1 MQQVQ
6 GLSAWTNE
14 PPSEWHVAMVFVKQ
28 RPTSY
33 CLFTHAINAETRHG
47 ASPLFVYFGGSLY
60 KRCMRQVV
68 SLWNTLISNHSLVLP
83 SCTTTLLSLFRHTRG
98 LNNKWVHHVFSP
110 PCHNG
115 VYPGNVQVGA
125 ETADQKRW
133 RIRHWKLRTLR
144 SQCNKLQQVVLS
156 RWSEFWYLTDINWCL
171 RKCGDAFLLLFS
183 FFFKQFCPY

>member
-1 MQQVQ
+1 
-6 GLSAWTNE
+6 
-14 PPSEWHVAMVFVKQ
+14 MVFVKQ
-28 RPTSY
+28 RPTSS
-33 CLFTHAINAETRHG
+33 CLFTHGINAETRYG

-115 VYPGNVQVGA
+115 VYRGNVQVGA

-133 RIRHWKLRTLR
+133 QIRHWKLRTLR
-144 SQCNKLQQVVLS
+144 SQCNKLQQVVL
-156 RWSEFWYLTDINWCL
+156 DINFQGEMSFGIWHGWHIWCL
-171 RKCGDAFLLLFS
+171 RKCGDVIIFFFFS
-183 FFFKQFCPY
+183 FLFKQFCPNKKANYL